1 MSDKSLG
8 VYLSD
13 HLAGARF
20 GSDLASRLAKR
31 MGTSTMRALA
41 AEIEEDRQTL
51 QRVLDRL
58 GTSRN
63 AIKEAGTW
71 VAEKVGQ
78 VKLSGLS
85 AGNREFGLFMTLEM
99 LSLGIEGKRSLWV
112 ALADVADHHPEL
124 NEFDLSALRER
135 AAAQRQVVEAERT
148 AAARRAF
155 TGAGAG

>member
-1 MSDKSLG
+1 MSVKSLD
-8 VYLSD
+8 VYLND
-13 HLAGARF
+13 HMAGARF
-20 GSDLASRLAKR
+20 GSDLASRLSGR
-31 MGTSTMRALA
+31 MGGTTMSALA

-51 QRVLDRL
+51 QRVLDRM

-71 VAEKVGQ
+71 VAEKVSR

-85 AGNREFGLFMTLEM
+85 AGNREFGLFMALEM

-112 ALADVADHHPEL
+112 ALSDVADHYPEL
-124 NEFDLSALRER
+124 GGFDLIALRDR
-135 AAAQRQVVEAERT
+135 AAAQREVVEAERA

>member
-1 MSDKSLG
+1 MADKSLD
-8 VYLSD
+8 VYLND
-13 HLAGARF
+13 HMAGARF
-20 GSDLASRLAKR
+20 GSDLARRLSRR
-31 MGTSTMRALA
+31 MDGTTMIALA

-71 VAEKVGQ
+71 VAEKVSRI
-78 VKLSGLS
+78 KLSGLS
-85 AGNREFGLFMTLEM
+85 AGNREFGLFMALEM

-112 ALADVADHHPEL
+112 ALTDVADRYPQL
-124 NEFDLSALRER
+124 REFDLIALRER
-135 AAAQRQVVEAERT
+135 AAAQRQVVEAERV

-155 TGAGAG
+155 AGAGAG

>member
-1 MSDKSLG
+1 MPDKSLN
-8 VYLSD
+8 VYLND
-13 HLAGARF
+13 HMAGARF
-20 GSDLASRLAKR
+20 GSDLAGRLAER
-31 MGTSTMRALA
+31 MGKTTMHAVA

-51 QRVLDRL
+51 QRVLDRM

-63 AIKEAGTW
+63 AIKEAATW
-71 VAEKVGQ
+71 VAEKVSR

-85 AGNREFGLFMTLEM
+85 AGHREFGLFMSLEA

-112 ALADVADHHPEL
+112 ALGDVAHQYPEL
-124 NEFDLSALRER
+124 REFDLVALRER

-155 TGAGAG
+155 AGTGAG